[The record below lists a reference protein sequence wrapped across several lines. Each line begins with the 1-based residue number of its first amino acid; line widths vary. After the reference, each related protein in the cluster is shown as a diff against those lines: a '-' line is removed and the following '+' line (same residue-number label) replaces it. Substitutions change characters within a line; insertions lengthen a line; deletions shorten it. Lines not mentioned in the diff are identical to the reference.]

1 MSNLSGI
8 DSIHVLVVDHDRVRL
23 AKNCGWLIGEG
34 WNVTARS
41 SGDELVAT
49 VRKLRP
55 DVVLV
60 DVNMP
65 ELGTSD
71 WRNFLDE
78 CASGDPVVI
87 AHTQLSPKAMRT
99 VVECRFIL
107 RVLRPTDDKDEFLQH
122 FETLVSL
129 ARAKRPRRMMSGTH
143 RIDLPESDAEEP
155 APHAQGRRNLS

>member
-1 MSNLSGI
+1 MVNLSGL
-8 DSIHVLVVDHDRVRL
+8 DSIHVLVVDHDRARL

-34 WNVTARS
+34 WKVSARS
-41 SGDELVAT
+41 NGDELVGA
-49 VRKLRP
+49 VRDLKP

-65 ELGTSD
+65 ELGASD
-71 WRNFLDE
+71 WRTFLDE
-78 CASGDPVVI
+78 CRATGDPVVI

-129 ARAKRPRRMMSGTH
+129 ARSKRPRRMMSGTH
-143 RIDLPESDAEEP
+143 RIEAPES
-155 APHAQGRRNLS
+155 APHAQGRRNLG